1 MATKLNQTD
10 LFILGLLKEKPMY
23 GYEIKQIV
31 ADGHTERWARI
42 TQSAIYYS
50 LRKLEG
56 RGLVAKEFHQ
66 EGHLEQRI
74 FHITT
79 EGLEVFPKLIAASLA
94 STDDLYPEYS
104 IALMFRKAIDDD
116 TLKVAL
122 LQRREF
128 LIVRIAEHEDCMN
141 PNKSGESSA
150 IFQYWPGG
158 RVTGERNLW
167 FYRSELAWI
176 DEFLAQIS
184 TNNH

>member
-23 GYEIKQIV
+23 GYEINQIIT
-31 ADGHTERWARI
+31 DGHTERWAQI

-50 LRKLEG
+50 LRKLEN
-56 RGLVAKEFHQ
+56 RGLVIKECHQ
-66 EGHLEQRI
+66 EGHLEQRV
-74 FHITT
+74 FHITP

-104 IALMFRKAIDDD
+104 IALMFRKAIDND
-116 TLKVAL
+116 TLKAAL

-128 LIVRIAEHEDCMN
+128 LVARIAEHEKCMN
-141 PNKSGESSA
+141 TDKSVQPSA
-150 IFQYWPGG
+150 IFQHWPGG

-176 DEFLAQIS
+176 DDFLAKIS
-184 TNNH
+184 TNDH